1 MMMDELLQIPGIG
14 KRLSEA
20 LHNIGIYKMADLKGK
35 NPLHL
40 YELMCEFEGER
51 VDPCVLYTF
60 RCAVYFVETEEPDPA
75 LLKWWNWKD
84 RFYPGEVE

>member
-1 MMMDELLQIPGIG
+1 MKDELLQIPGIG

-20 LHNIGIYKMADLKGK
+20 LHNIGVYKMADLNGK

-40 YELMCEFEGER
+40 YELMCEFEGTR

-60 RCAVYFVETEEPDPA
+60 RCAIYFVETEEPDPQ
-75 LLKWWNWKD
+75 LLKWWSWKS
-84 RFYPGEVE
+84 RAFEREAE